1 MNAYQQAIPAPLA
14 DRAYVGV
21 YTYTDAQGMVRPTRI
36 RWEDGR
42 EWDIDRVI
50 DARPAAARKA
60 GGAGI
65 RYLVRIGQYQ
75 RELYFVDGRW
85 FTEVNA

>member
-1 MNAYQQAIPAPLA
+1 MTSIPRPEAR
-14 DRAYVGV
+14 RAYIGV
-21 YTYTDAQGMVRPTRI
+21 YAFTDEQARITPSRI

-42 EWDIDRVI
+42 EWEIDRVI

-65 RYLVRIGQYQ
+65 RYLVRIGSHQ
-75 RELYFVDGRW
+75 REIFLVDGRW
-85 FTEVNA
+85 FTEVIL